1 MIEKGSKNSNDHRAL
16 KIKALNEALEILKER
31 SVMKNM
37 LTYKNIVDLANE
49 LYSDKFESKISQTSI
64 KDPKTDDFK
73 QIYNERKNFIIEF
86 KKSKKNISSK
96 VKNEVSFLNE
106 TIENLIHDAV
116 KYYDDKQELIMLL
129 EKKEKTIQKLELE
142 INKLI
147 KDIYKLKKRNEN

>member
-1 MIEKGSKNSNDHRAL
+1 VQGKNSNDHRAL

>member
-1 MIEKGSKNSNDHRAL
+1 MQGKNSNDHRAL